1 MEKLTEEF
9 YKNEDQDQETDGDDE
24 EKTDHP
30 NNANAENETTEPLS
44 AQKEVE
50 DASSIEN
57 LNDKNENSD
66 SKTENQSISPI
77 ETDLTTISKI
87 PQEKTTSKVD
97 DHANDSGIGKKHALK
112 KCDQFAL
119 NTSCFWGK

>member
-50 DASSIEN
+50 NASSIEN

-87 PQEKTTSKVD
+87 PQEKITSKVERV
-97 DHANDSGIGKKHALK
+97 HWIRVYPYHLVCSVLLAFIA
-112 KCDQFAL
+112 
-119 NTSCFWGK
+119 

>member
-9 YKNEDQDQETDGDDE
+9 YKNEDQDQETDDE
-24 EKTDHP
+24 EKTDHDP

-50 DASSIEN
+50 NASSIEN

-66 SKTENQSISPI
+66 SKTESQSISPI

-87 PQEKTTSKVD
+87 PLEKTTSKVD

-112 KCDQFAL
+112 KYDQFAL